1 MAINR
6 RTKVLLL
13 VLVVVWVIAIVVL
26 VRMNSPEPVT
36 AAVQPVQQ
44 PAALQ
49 NIQNTTNNT
58 NLSTNAQVSNISLPD
73 LQSILP
79 DASFTNL
86 FSPYVVTIPEELV
99 GTDVIEDI
107 TSPQFKY
114 VGYISFMEKG
124 KEEKKVFILSQNQFI
139 SANENDLI
147 ESRYKPVII
156 TSTYLVVLDTQDGRI
171 KKISYISS

>member
-1 MAINR
+1 M
-6 RTKVLLL
+6 
-13 VLVVVWVIAIVVL
+13 
-26 VRMNSPEPVT
+26 
-36 AAVQPVQQ
+36 
-44 PAALQ
+44 
-49 NIQNTTNNT
+49 
-58 NLSTNAQVSNISLPD
+58 
-73 LQSILP
+73 
-79 DASFTNL
+79 

-114 VGYISFMEKG
+114 VGYIAFMEKG

-156 TSTYLVVLDTQDGRI
+156 TST
-171 KKISYISS
+171 